1 MYLSRLRLN
10 PADPN
15 ARRDLADAYQM
26 HRTLAR
32 VYAPDAEHPPLRFL
46 WRQERSADGWPDG
59 TVLVQAAH
67 AGRWRALE
75 ETWPDYLQSIEADKR
90 VDLTTLVRPGR
101 RYRFRL
107 QANPT
112 LTRDGKR
119 HGLVQEEAQ
128 LDWLGRQGQ
137 RHGFE
142 VVAAVRGASERV
154 NARHKGQQR
163 IVVQSVTFDG
173 VMQAGAGDAEVEAL
187 RLALLQ
193 GLGHAKSL
201 GLGLLSLAPV
211 SG

>member
-15 ARRDLADAYQM
+15 ARRDLADAYEM

-32 VYAPDAEHPPLRFL
+32 VYAPDADHPPARFL
-46 WRQERSADGWPDG
+46 WRQERNAAGWPEG
-59 TVLVQAAH
+59 TVLIQAAQP
-67 AGRWRALE
+67 GRWNVLE
-75 ETWPDYLQSIEADKR
+75 ESLPGYLQTIEADKA
-90 VDLTTLVRPGR
+90 VDLAALVQAGR

-112 LTRDGKR
+112 VTREGKR
-119 HGLVQEEAQ
+119 HGLMKEEEQ

-142 VVAAVRGASERV
+142 VIAAVRGASERLS
-154 NARHKGQQR
+154 ARQKGHR
-163 IVVQSVTFDG
+163 ITVHSVLFDG
-173 VMQAGAGDAEVEAL
+173 LLQASGDAEAL
-187 RLALLQ
+187 RSALTQ

-201 GLGLLSLAPV
+201 GLGLFSLAPV
-211 SG
+211 AG

>member
-1 MYLSRLRLN
+1 MYLSRLLLN

-15 ARRDLADAYQM
+15 ARRDLADAYEM

-32 VYAPDAEHPPLRFL
+32 VYSLDGKQPPARFL
-46 WRQERSADGWPDG
+46 WRKERNASGWPDG
-59 TVLVQAAH
+59 TVLVQAAQP
-67 AGRWRALE
+67 GLWNALE
-75 ETWPDYLQSIEADKR
+75 EALPGYLQSIEADKA
-90 VDLTTLVRPGR
+90 VDLAALVQAGR

-112 LTRDGKR
+112 VSREGKR
-119 HGLVQEEAQ
+119 HGLVKEQEQ

-142 VVAAVRGASERV
+142 VLAAVRGASERLG
-154 NARHKGQQR
+154 ALQKGNR
-163 IVVQSVTFDG
+163 ITVYSVLFDG
-173 VMQAGAGDAEVEAL
+173 MLQAGDGVDAL
-187 RLALLQ
+187 RGALTQ

-211 SG
+211 AV